1 MIKPLLLSILLIPLI
16 FIFLHTII
24 RVIRYFYKFPIPQFL
39 ANAIDNP
46 LRRKIQPPGETA
58 IRHGIKE
65 GMNVLE
71 IGPGNGRYTIEAAR
85 QVGQNGKITIID
97 IEEKMIERVKNRMK
111 NEGIKNIEA
120 QVANVY
126 KLPYQNNSFDLIYI
140 ITVFNEIPHQG
151 DALKEF
157 YRVLKPKGLLVFSEL
172 LLDPDYPLA
181 KTLIGKAE
189 KYPFRL
195 KEKIGNF
202 FYYTLK
208 FEKL

>member
-1 MIKPLLLSILLIPLI
+1 MIKPQLLTILLIPI
-16 FIFLHTII
+16 FFIILHTIV
-24 RVIRYFYKFPIPQFL
+24 RVIRYFYKFPMPQLL

-46 LRRKIQPPGETA
+46 FRRKIQPPDETA

-85 QVGQNGKITIID
+85 QVGQNGKITTID
-97 IEEKMIERVKNRMK
+97 IEEKIIERVKNRMK

-120 QVANVY
+120 QIANVY
-126 KLPYQNNSFDLIYI
+126 KLPYQNNSFDLIYM
-140 ITVFNEIPHQG
+140 ITAFNEIPHQG

-181 KTLIGKAE
+181 KTLIGKVE
-189 KYPFRL
+189 KYPFKL

-208 FEKL
+208 FEKI